1 MGFIGTL
8 IIIRPGIT
16 AINPGS
22 LFALGAG
29 TSLALYFLLT
39 RRISG
44 RAEAIVTTFHTN
56 ALGCLLASVLVIFV
70 WQTPTLSQWGQ
81 FLALAAIAN
90 VGHYFIV
97 RAYDHAEASLLAPLA
112 YTEMVTSTLMGLI
125 FFGDFPDKWTFLGVA
140 ILIACAIYIST
151 RGEKT
156 PA

>member
-1 MGFIGTL
+1 
-8 IIIRPGIT
+8 
-16 AINPGS
+16 
-22 LFALGAG
+22 
-29 TSLALYFLLT
+29 LLT

-44 RAEAIVTTFHTN
+44 RTEAIVTTFHTN

-70 WQTPTLSQWGQ
+70 WQTPNLSQWGQ

>member
-1 MGFIGTL
+1 
-8 IIIRPGIT
+8 
-16 AINPGS
+16 
-22 LFALGAG
+22 
-29 TSLALYFLLT
+29 
-39 RRISG
+39 
-44 RAEAIVTTFHTN
+44 
-56 ALGCLLASVLVIFV
+56 
-70 WQTPTLSQWGQ
+70 
-81 FLALAAIAN
+81 